1 MAKIWLAGDL
11 LAEVVGAHTDVAGVD
26 GPEESVRHGV
36 HRVGQ
41 VGSAE
46 DGVVH
51 QGGGGGNH
59 GGSGNNC
66 RDSGRCGNNGRSNGR
81 CGNDTVVSKTAE
93 DDLSISISLPLL
105 VVVAVVVVVVEGGGT
120 RNWHVGAVHT
130 RSALEAERMAVVGEA
145 VVAAVGV
152 GAPLLA
158 AGHRGSQVV
167 GAESH
172 VAGVDEAGRGGG
184 NGVDRVGKGRG
195 ADDSRSSSSV
205 AKTVANG
212 AKSSNDHLGISLS
225 LPLLAAR
232 HSGSK
237 VVGAETHVAG
247 VDEAKRGGGDSVDWV
262 GDGGGANNSGGG
274 NGGSSN
280 NSRGN
285 GVDGG
290 GGNNSV
296 VAETSKDQLGIG
308 LGFPLLTTKR
318 SSSIRETSVGE
329 RGTGARHGQV
339 QAVDARGA
347 LASEG
352 VHSVGV
358 GQGERGVDHVG

>member
-1 MAKIWLAGDL
+1 M
-11 LAEVVGAHTDVAGVD
+11 AGVD
-26 GPEESVRHGV
+26 GPEEGVRHGV

-41 VGSAE
+41 VGGAE

-66 RDSGRCGNNGRSNGR
+66 RGNGRCGNNGGSNGR
-81 CGNDTVVSKTAE
+81 CGNNTVVSKTAK
-93 DDLSISISLPLL
+93 DDLSIGVSLPLL
-105 VVVAVVVVVVEGGGT
+105 VVVAVVVVVVVEGGGT
-120 RNWHVGAVHT
+120 RDRHVGAVHT
-130 RSALEAERMAVVGEA
+130 WSALEAERVAVVGES

-158 AGHRGSQVV
+158 ARHRGSQVV

-184 NGVDRVGKGRG
+184 NGVDWVGKSRG
-195 ADDSRSSSSV
+195 AEDGGSSSSSV

-212 AKSSNDHLGISLS
+212 AKSSNDHLGIGLS
-225 LPLLAAR
+225 LPLLAAG
-232 HSGSK
+232 HSSSK
-237 VVGAETHVAG
+237 VVGAETDVAG

-296 VAETSKDQLGIG
+296 VAETSKDQLRVGF
-308 LGFPLLTTKR
+308 GFPLLTTER

-339 QAVDARGA
+339 QAVDAGGA
-347 LASEG
+347 LAFND
-352 VHSVGV
+352 
-358 GQGERGVDHVG
+358 ER

>member
-1 MAKIWLAGDL
+1 
-11 LAEVVGAHTDVAGVD
+11 VAGVD
-26 GPEESVRHGV
+26 GSEEGVRHGV

-41 VGSAE
+41 VGGAE

-51 QGGGGGNH
+51 QGGGGGHH

-66 RDSGRCGNNGRSNGR
+66 RGNGRCGNNGGSNGR
-81 CGNDTVVSKTAE
+81 CGNNTVVSKTAE
-93 DDLSISISLPLL
+93 DDLSIGVSLPLL

-120 RNWHVGAVHT
+120 RDRHVGAVHT
-130 RSALEAERMAVVGEA
+130 WSALEAERVAVVGEA
-145 VVAAVGV
+145 VEASVGV

-158 AGHRGSQVV
+158 ARHRGSQVV

-184 NGVDRVGKGRG
+184 NGVDWVGKGRG
-195 ADDSRSSSSV
+195 ADDGGSGSSV

-212 AKSSNDHLGISLS
+212 AKSSNDHLGIGLS

-232 HSGSK
+232 HSSSK
-237 VVGAETHVAG
+237 VVGAETDVAG
-247 VDEAKRGGGDSVDWV
+247 VDEAKRGGGDSVNWV

-285 GVDGG
+285 GVDGR

-296 VAETSKDQLGIG
+296 VAETSKDQLRIS
-308 LGFPLLTTKR
+308 LGFPLLATER
-318 SSSIRETSVGE
+318 SSSIWETSVGE

-339 QAVDARGA
+339 QAVDAGGA

-352 VHSVGV
+352 VHSVGI

>member
-1 MAKIWLAGDL
+1 M
-11 LAEVVGAHTDVAGVD
+11 AGVD
-26 GPEESVRHGV
+26 GPEEGVRHGV

-41 VGSAE
+41 VGGAE

-66 RDSGRCGNNGRSNGR
+66 RGNGRCGNN
-81 CGNDTVVSKTAE
+81 TVVSKTAK
-93 DDLSISISLPLL
+93 DDLSIGVSLPLL
-105 VVVAVVVVVVEGGGT
+105 VVVAVVVVVVVEGGGT
-120 RNWHVGAVHT
+120 RDRHVGAVHT
-130 RSALEAERMAVVGEA
+130 WSALEAERMAVVGESM
-145 VVAAVGV
+145 VASVGV

-158 AGHRGSQVV
+158 AGHSSSQVV

-184 NGVDRVGKGRG
+184 NGVDWVGKSRG
-195 ADDSRSSSSV
+195 AEDSRSCSSV

-212 AKSSNDHLGISLS
+212 AKSSNDHLGIGLS

-232 HSGSK
+232 HSSSK
-237 VVGAETHVAG
+237 VVGAETDVAG

-296 VAETSKDQLGIG
+296 VAETSKDQLGVG
-308 LGFPLLTTKR
+308 LGFPLLTTER

-339 QAVDARGA
+339 QAVDAGGA
-347 LASEG
+347 LAFNDK
-352 VHSVGV
+352 
-358 GQGERGVDHVG
+358 R

>member
-1 MAKIWLAGDL
+1 M
-11 LAEVVGAHTDVAGVD
+11 AGVD
-26 GPEESVRHGV
+26 GPEEGVRHGV

-41 VGSAE
+41 VGGAE

-51 QGGGGGNH
+51 QGGGGGHH

-66 RDSGRCGNNGRSNGR
+66 RGNGRCGNNGGSNGR
-81 CGNDTVVSKTAE
+81 CGNNTVVSKTAE

-105 VVVAVVVVVVEGGGT
+105 VVVAVVVVVVVEGGGT
-120 RNWHVGAVHT
+120 RDRHVGAVHT
-130 RSALEAERMAVVGEA
+130 WSALEAERVAVVGES

-158 AGHRGSQVV
+158 ARHRGSQVV

-184 NGVDRVGKGRG
+184 NGVDRVGKSRG
-195 ADDSRSSSSV
+195 AEDSRSSSSV

-212 AKSSNDHLGISLS
+212 AKSSNDHLGVGLS

-232 HSGSK
+232 HSSSK
-237 VVGAETHVAG
+237 VVGAETDVAG
-247 VDEAKRGGGDSVDWV
+247 VDETKRGGGDSVDWV

-274 NGGSSN
+274 NGRSSN

-285 GVDGG
+285 CVDGG

-296 VAETSKDQLGIG
+296 VAETSKDQLGIS

-339 QAVDARGA
+339 QAVDAGGA
-347 LASEG
+347 LAFNDK
-352 VHSVGV
+352 
-358 GQGERGVDHVG
+358 R